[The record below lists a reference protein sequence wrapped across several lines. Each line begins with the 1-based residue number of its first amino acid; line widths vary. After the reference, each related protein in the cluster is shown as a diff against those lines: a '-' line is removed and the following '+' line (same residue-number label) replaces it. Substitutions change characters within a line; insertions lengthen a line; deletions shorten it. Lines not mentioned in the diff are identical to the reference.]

1 MFLRGLL
8 PGYAFLALLWA
19 ASLQVPRLNALW
31 LGVFTLALS
40 LPMMLA
46 LWHQVTVRRLMA
58 LHQFQPGRGLHRW
71 GSRRALSILWRSALS
86 ILLSAAVLLQSVF
99 FDRLEWLLLGL
110 APPLYLLAR
119 WLFDSVTAA
128 QFTQPIYAHHWTSR
142 ATQWLVTL
150 LLAAAWVVASSLLAE
165 AQALPYAERIHQL
178 QSAWAQAPSGTVK
191 WALDA
196 GAWGQASIE
205 SLGQEAGETGWRVL
219 LALIIAPISVFSYVA
234 LSLSGLALP
243 VSEIRRTLGE
253 HLTADHSPPSV
264 GAARSALWAAVAS
277 IVVLMLFQSL
287 GALDHHLRTADSPLA
302 IRPLPECE
310 RISGKVYALNTANAL
325 KALIDQAQ
333 GQLAGH
339 QAAACTKLDEIEA
352 VAAKGVDQYLDWY
365 FSLGAEW
372 SRFATLLTGDID
384 LLLQAKFSEKVM
396 SSPEI
401 VQRLPAVQAAYEAQW
416 ALLVGAR
423 SSALDLLDRN
433 RLVLDERDCKV
444 IKESSVTPWT
454 AQWESSKARL
464 VSGSGAGLIAGALAA
479 KATAKAMGKTT
490 MKSAG
495 TVLTKA
501 MTKKGIG
508 KAGAAAVGATV
519 GTVVAP
525 GLGTVVGAVIGAG
538 VGLAV
543 GVGIDMVALAAEEK
557 LTREDMRK
565 DLLSAVSESLQSYRE
580 TFDCKAV
587 GKVAAPG
594 PK

>member
-110 APPLYLLAR
+110 APLLYLLAR
-119 WLFDSVTAA
+119 WFFDSVTAA
-128 QFTQPIYAHHWTSR
+128 QFTQPIYAQHWTSR

-165 AQALPYAERIHQL
+165 APALPYAERIHQL

-243 VSEIRRTLGE
+243 VTRDPPHVGRTSDRRPL
-253 HLTADHSPPSV
+253 
-264 GAARSALWAAVAS
+264 AAAGGRSALGAVGGRGQHRRAD
-277 IVVLMLFQSL
+277 VVPVARRP
-287 GALDHHLRTADSPLA
+287 GPPLA
-302 IRPLPECE
+302 HGRQPA
-310 RISGKVYALNTANAL
+310 RHQT
-325 KALIDQAQ
+325 
-333 GQLAGH
+333 LA
-339 QAAACTKLDEIEA
+339 
-352 VAAKGVDQYLDWY
+352 
-365 FSLGAEW
+365 
-372 SRFATLLTGDID
+372 
-384 LLLQAKFSEKVM
+384 
-396 SSPEI
+396 
-401 VQRLPAVQAAYEAQW
+401 
-416 ALLVGAR
+416 
-423 SSALDLLDRN
+423 
-433 RLVLDERDCKV
+433 
-444 IKESSVTPWT
+444 
-454 AQWESSKARL
+454 
-464 VSGSGAGLIAGALAA
+464 
-479 KATAKAMGKTT
+479 
-490 MKSAG
+490 
-495 TVLTKA
+495 
-501 MTKKGIG
+501 
-508 KAGAAAVGATV
+508 
-519 GTVVAP
+519 
-525 GLGTVVGAVIGAG
+525 
-538 VGLAV
+538 
-543 GVGIDMVALAAEEK
+543 
-557 LTREDMRK
+557 
-565 DLLSAVSESLQSYRE
+565 
-580 TFDCKAV
+580 
-587 GKVAAPG
+587 
-594 PK
+594 